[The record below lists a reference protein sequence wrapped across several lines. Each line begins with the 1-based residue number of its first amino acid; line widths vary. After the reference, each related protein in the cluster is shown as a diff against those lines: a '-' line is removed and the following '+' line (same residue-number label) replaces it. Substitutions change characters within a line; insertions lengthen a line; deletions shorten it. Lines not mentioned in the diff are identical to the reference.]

1 MWDLGFV
8 CLCAKQ
14 RQRGKCI
21 LVLHLCI
28 SRREKWKA
36 FTQTDPLLCLW
47 RLAMAAPATRFM
59 SGTMRTV
66 TPQPAAAVQG
76 SLGLHFLFWWWARLL
91 YGRVSAQSFMPH
103 AHTHMCSWSAHVNTY
118 LYRHMYICA
127 HIHIQYM
134 HACMLIHACMWM
146 NTFLH
151 THIHTFISL
160 NIHAHTYTHVICICM
175 PYMHTCIH
183 IFSLLHPPSLSTR
196 FSQAGGFSLDN
207 GWPLLPGPV
216 IAANSVAAQVILTK
230 MIFNWISN

>member
-36 FTQTDPLLCLW
+36 FTQTDLLLCLW
-47 RLAMAAPATRFM
+47 RLVMAASATRFM
-59 SGTMRTV
+59 SGTMSTV

-103 AHTHMCSWSAHVNTY
+103 AHTCVHAVHMWMHTY
-118 LYRHMYICA
+118 IDICTYV
-127 HIHIQYM
+127 HTYTYNI
-134 HACMLIHACMWM
+134 CIHACSYMHVCEWI
-146 NTFLH
+146 H
-151 THIHTFISL
+151 SCTHIYIRLSP
-160 NIHAHTYTHVICICM
+160 CI
-175 PYMHTCIH
+175 YMHTH
-183 IFSLLHPPSLSTR
+183 TH
-196 FSQAGGFSLDN
+196 
-207 GWPLLPGPV
+207 
-216 IAANSVAAQVILTK
+216 
-230 MIFNWISN
+230 M